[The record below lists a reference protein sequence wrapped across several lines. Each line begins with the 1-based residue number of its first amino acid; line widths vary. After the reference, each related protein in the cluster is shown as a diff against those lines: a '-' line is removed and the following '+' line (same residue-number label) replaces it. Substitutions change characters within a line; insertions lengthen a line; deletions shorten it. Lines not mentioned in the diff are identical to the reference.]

1 MKGVIYYISKL
12 TLLDELLGFAYWA
25 LCIVGLILFIDME
38 IPGFWK
44 ILGVGV
50 YIPLVAVIYIAGVKK
65 VKAYF
70 RRQEQ

>member
-1 MKGVIYYISKL
+1 MKRVVHCLSRI
-12 TLLDELLGFAYWA
+12 TLLDEILGFAYWA

-38 IPGFWK
+38 MAGFWK

-50 YIPLVAVIYIAGVKK
+50 YIPLIAVVYIAGVKK

-70 RRQEQ
+70 RR